1 MNVPAVTIRIALAI
15 SVLLLV
21 TGCINR
27 SSATMTPGQSQD
39 MGRAKNLFVVK
50 LGPDERGV
58 NKVISDRLILRGYK
72 SKTGLESDVPENIDV
87 VVNYADRW
95 QWDMTMYMI
104 ELTIEMRDAKT
115 NLPIVSGNSYHTSLT
130 RLSTAGMVDEVL
142 NSIFAELRK

>member
-21 TGCINR
+21 TGCINQ
-27 SSATMTPGQSQD
+27 SSATMAPGQSQD

-72 SKTGLESDVPENIDV
+72 FKTGL
-87 VVNYADRW
+87 
-95 QWDMTMYMI
+95 
-104 ELTIEMRDAKT
+104 
-115 NLPIVSGNSYHTSLT
+115 
-130 RLSTAGMVDEVL
+130 
-142 NSIFAELRK
+142 